1 MHLLVGHAS
10 ARQRVAQAMDA
21 DRLPQVILLVGPAG
35 VGKQRFALWIAQRV
49 LCERPDR
56 GGEPCG
62 GCRPCHL
69 VLGLAHPDLHWLVPI
84 PLPKAAEPDKQ
95 VEEASET
102 IGEVLAERRA
112 RPLYLPPDGM
122 AAHGL
127 ASTRLLQRR
136 AALTPVEGR
145 RKLFIIGDAERLVPQ
160 ESSQQAANS
169 VLKLLEEPPADS
181 LFILTA
187 QDRHGLL
194 PTILSRAVPL
204 RLHRL
209 ADAEVRSFLQS
220 HLQPAPAPAELEARV
235 EAARGCIGR
244 ALAAGDDEA
253 KARQAALG
261 LLEAAATGAAARYER
276 ALRQGTWQARGEFSS
291 MLGALGELLSE
302 AARAVTS
309 GSPPAQL
316 PAAVRGRVTAE
327 GLARA
332 LALVAG
338 AREAAQG
345 NTNPQLLLATLAGD
359 LAEVL

>member
-1 MHLLVGHAS
+1 
-10 ARQRVAQAMDA
+10 MDA

-49 LCERPDR
+49 LCDHPEPA
-56 GGEPCG
+56 GEPCG
-62 GCRPCHL
+62 TCRPCRL
-69 VLGLAHPDLHWLVPI
+69 VLGLSHPDLHWLVPI

-95 VEEASET
+95 VEEAAEA

-112 RPLYLPPDGM
+112 KPLYLPPDGM

-169 VLKLLEEPPADS
+169 VLKLLEEPPADAV
-181 LFILTA
+181 FILTA

-194 PTILSRAVPL
+194 PTILSRSVPL

-209 ADAEVRSFLQS
+209 SDAEVRGFLEAS
-220 HLQPAPAPAELEARV
+220 LPPTPPAEVERRV
-235 EAARGCIGR
+235 DAARGSIGR
-244 ALAAGDDEA
+244 ALAAGDEDA

-261 LLEAAATGAAARYER
+261 LLEAALQGPAARYER

-291 MLGALGELLSE
+291 MLGALGDLLSE
-302 AARAVTS
+302 AARAATAGAVPT
-309 GSPPAQL
+309 QL
-316 PAAVRGRVTAE
+316 PASARGRVTPE

-332 LALVAG
+332 LALVAD